1 MNLPSYFDSIICH
14 YNYIN
19 VIAGLGLSA
28 EYLSARTLPDLQ
40 QPPSTL
46 TSTEFLLGAD
56 GEFNNSLFLF
66 SLFTANQMINALSI
80 FERD

>member
-1 MNLPSYFDSIICH
+1 M
-14 YNYIN
+14 YILT
-19 VIAGLGLSA
+19 GLGLSA

-56 GEFNNSLFLF
+56 GEFKCSPICLFE
-66 SLFTANQMINALSI
+66 TLSVLKYLLN
-80 FERD
+80 